1 MKVGGAITDF
11 GIKITAKIESEKDL
25 KRDVFLSSTA
35 SISIPDI
42 GLETNTGTLA
52 GSYTTVEGLLDKIVE
67 EWENNQ
73 YISGDSDTVF
83 GRRIKKL
90 MEDLEK
96 LKEGKTIFTLVIEDL
111 LENSFI
117 QNPYHP

>member
-1 MKVGGAITDF
+1 M
-11 GIKITAKIESEKDL
+11 
-25 KRDVFLSSTA
+25 
-35 SISIPDI
+35 
-42 GLETNTGTLA
+42 
-52 GSYTTVEGLLDKIVE
+52 
-67 EWENNQ
+67 
-73 YISGDSDTVF
+73 F